1 MLTRYNSV
9 NTSVRPYR
17 SDLDVLKAIAIL
29 AVVCYHLGYLSTG
42 YLGVDVFFVVN
53 GFLVIPPLLKGGLT
67 FKALIPWIVKRL
79 MRLYPVVLIAS
90 AACLAMGYIAMLP
103 DSYENLAQ
111 SVVATGLSA
120 NNILQAITTRNY
132 WDVVNDYKPLMHT
145 WYLGVLVQFYVFYTL
160 VVCLSGLLSDRLK
173 VTRERF
179 NLCVLGVLTFLSLG
193 CYLYPATPDVARFYY
208 LPCRFFEMGLGG
220 LVGWLIM
227 SRPKAGSRT
236 FIGFM
241 WLFLLVVLL
250 SGWLQFSR
258 QVSYHEVMGTVRDSA
273 VWLPKMCL
281 LLLTVF
287 ATCLIVSQDN
297 HRCKP
302 VCWLANRSWLTTVG
316 KMTLSF
322 FVWHQVVLAFMR
334 LYVGEPDTVWSLS
347 AYVIAVLALSLFTYY
362 GVERRVAVSRRSVSV
377 TAISLVVLLSVSM
390 TVYARAGVVRDVP
403 ELRLKAGETHGI
415 AFDAYC
421 DRVYQYDRDFPSPNG
436 RKNVLVVGNSFG
448 RDFVNVLLESEMADS
463 INISYLFDFDRA
475 YEKRYRQADCL
486 FLFCDRPAVPD
497 YVIQVLKPASRLIGI
512 GPKNFGTDNAHIYV
526 HRDSPDYFSQT
537 ATIDEGFRILNRQ
550 WKQNWGSGNYIDMI
564 QVVERP
570 DGRIRVF
577 TDDHAFISQDCR
589 HLTPDGAK
597 FYAEKLINHNQ
608 GRNHYGL

>member
-1 MLTRYNSV
+1 MD
-9 NTSVRPYR
+9 TSVRPYR

-53 GFLVIPPLLKGGLT
+53 GFLVIPPVLKSGL
-67 FKALIPWIVKRL
+67 KPQELILWNIKRL
-79 MRLYPVVLIAS
+79 IRLYPVVLIAS
-90 AACLAMGYIAMLP
+90 AVCLALGYVALLP
-103 DSYENLAQ
+103 DGYENLAQ
-111 SVVATGLSA
+111 SVVATDLFA

-145 WYLGVLVQFYVFYTL
+145 WYLGVLVQFYVSYAL

-173 VTRERF
+173 VSREQF
-179 NLCVLGVLTFLSLG
+179 NLCVLRLLTFLSLG

-273 VWLPKMCL
+273 VWLPKMFL

-287 ATCLIVSQDN
+287 ATCLIVSQGN
-297 HRCKP
+297 NRCKP

-316 KMTLSF
+316 KMTLSL

-334 LYVGEPDTVWSLS
+334 LYVGEPDTVWSL
-347 AYVIAVLALSLFTYY
+347 AVYVIAVLALSLFTYY
-362 GVERRVAVSRRSVSV
+362 GVERRVAVSGRSVSV

-403 ELRLKAGETHGI
+403 ELRVKAGSTQGD

-436 RKNVLVVGNSFG
+436 RKNVLVVGKSFG
-448 RDFVNVLLESEMADS
+448 RDFVNILLESERADS

-512 GPKNFGTDNAHIYV
+512 GPKNFGTDNARIYV

-537 ATIDEGFRILNRQ
+537 VAIDEGFRILNRQ

>member
-1 MLTRYNSV
+1 MD
-9 NTSVRPYR
+9 TSVRPYR
-17 SDLDVLKAIAIL
+17 SDLDVLKAIAVL

-53 GFLVIPPLLKGGLT
+53 GFLVIPPLLKSGL
-67 FKALIPWIVKRL
+67 KPQELILWIVKRL

-90 AACLAMGYIAMLP
+90 AVCLALGYIALLP
-103 DSYENLAQ
+103 DGYENLAQ
-111 SVVATGLSA
+111 SVVATDLFA

-145 WYLGVLVQFYVFYTL
+145 WYLGVLVQFYVFYAL
-160 VVCLSGLLSDRLK
+160 VVCLSGLLSDCLK
-173 VTRERF
+173 VSRERF
-179 NLCVLGVLTFLSLG
+179 NPCVLGLLTFLSLG
-193 CYLYPATPDVARFYY
+193 CYLYPAMPDVARFYY

-273 VWLPKMCL
+273 VWLPKMFL

-297 HRCKP
+297 NRCKP

-316 KMTLSF
+316 KMTLSL

-334 LYVGEPDTVWSLS
+334 LYVGEPDTVWSL
-347 AYVIAVLALSLFTYY
+347 AVYVIAVLALSLFTYY
-362 GVERRVAVSRRSVSV
+362 GVERRVAVSGRSVSV

-403 ELRLKAGETHGI
+403 ELRVKAGSTQGD

-436 RKNVLVVGNSFG
+436 RKNVLVVGKSFG
-448 RDFVNVLLESEMADS
+448 RDFVNILLESERADS

-512 GPKNFGTDNAHIYV
+512 GPKNFGTDNARIYV

-537 ATIDEGFRILNRQ
+537 VAIDEGFRILNRQ
-550 WKQNWGSGNYIDMI
+550 WKHNWGSSHYIDMI

>member
-90 AACLAMGYIAMLP
+90 AVCLAMGYIAMLP

-173 VTRERF
+173 VSRERF

-193 CYLYPATPDVARFYY
+193 CYLYPATLDVARFYY

-297 HRCKP
+297 NRFKP

-362 GVERRVAVSRRSVSV
+362 GVERRVAVSGRSVSV

-537 ATIDEGFRILNRQ
+537 VAIDEGFRILNRQ
-550 WKQNWGSGNYIDMI
+550 WKHNWGSGNYIDMI
-564 QVVERP
+564 QVVEQP